1 MGIEKIGASIGKEII
16 AWTRTGKSLL
26 TTKPIKINPSGL
38 KYVPLEHDLLEI
50 PKLNFSKYK
59 SKIISYLKMDSPRE
73 YMIIADRETGKT
85 IFSHLGNATECGG
98 NIDYKKLP
106 LNSKT
111 SVLLHGHPTYYTD
124 GVLTTPLSEPD
135 FRSFVRLPM
144 NEVVAYNE
152 LGQYS
157 RMRKT
162 DKFQQLKT
170 EDIKSIIDELYKRLE
185 TLIPK
190 NKLEECS
197 SGFAFKFFK
206 KFGLIEEQMTTQE
219 GIKLMDK
226 YWREICPKIGIE
238 YHCNYSGL

>member
-1 MGIEKIGASIGKEII
+1 MGIGEIGVSIGKEII
-16 AWTRTGKSLL
+16 AWTRTGKSLIAAR
-26 TTKPIKINPSGL
+26 PIKINPSGL

-59 SKIISYLKMDSPRE
+59 SKILSYLKMDSPRE
-73 YMIIADRETGKT
+73 YMVIADRETGKT
-85 IFSHLGNATECGG
+85 IYTHLGDATECGG
-98 NIDYKKLP
+98 NIDYSKLP
-106 LNSKT
+106 LNPKT
-111 SVLLHGHPTYYTD
+111 SVMLHGHPTYYLN
-124 GVLTTPLSEPD
+124 GVLSTPLSVPD
-135 FRSFVRLPM
+135 FRTFVRLPM

-197 SGFAFKFFK
+197 SRN
-206 KFGLIEEQMTTQE
+206 L
-219 GIKLMDK
+219 D
-226 YWREICPKIGIE
+226 
-238 YHCNYSGL
+238 

>member
-1 MGIEKIGASIGKEII
+1 MGIGKIGVNIGKEII
-16 AWTRTGKSLL
+16 AWTRTGKSLIA
-26 TTKPIKINPSGL
+26 TRPIKINPSGL

-59 SKIISYLKMDSPRE
+59 SKILSYLKMDSPRE
-73 YMIIADRETGKT
+73 YMVIADRKTGKT
-85 IFSHLGNATECGG
+85 ICTHLGDANECGR
-98 NIDYKKLP
+98 NMDYSKLP
-106 LNSKT
+106 LNLKT
-111 SVLLHGHPTYYTD
+111 SVMLHGHPTYYLN
-124 GVLTTPLSEPD
+124 GVSTTPLSVPD
-135 FRSFVRLPM
+135 FRTFVRLPM

-152 LGQYS
+152 FGQYS

-162 DKFQQLKT
+162 DKFQQLKA
-170 EDIKSIIDELYKRLE
+170 EDVKSIIDELYKRLE

-206 KFGLIEEQMTTQE
+206 KLGLIEEQMTTQE